1 MTLATVAMP
10 SPLIRTT
17 LPGVARAM
25 PRHPV
30 RQVMAST
37 TGRGAASDAAAAGT
51 GRLRGGGAT
60 GAGGRLGE
68 CRPRHQRREHERGDG
83 DRPQGSGQ
91 A

>member
-10 SPLIRTT
+10 SPLMRTT
-17 LPGVARAM
+17 LPGVAREM

-37 TGRGAASDAAAAGT
+37 TGRGAAADAAAA
-51 GRLRGGGAT
+51 AT
-60 GAGGRLGE
+60 GVCAGAAPPVPAGVWASAL
-68 CRPRHQRREHERGDG
+68 RHQDRERERGDG
-83 DRPQGSGQ
+83 NRPQGSGQ